1 MCQFL
6 TESLELRPRQ
16 QPVFLFCFFKSSPAT
31 PMCKVETHGPKNRRG
46 PRWKLSERS
55 AVPGPME
62 NKQPPRGPSSW
73 GRVGE
78 ERKNGAVSIV
88 ISRLLVIKNLRLRA
102 TGETSIQIFYPY
114 GLLLGLLLG
123 YHPQYIQHIGLS
135 REY

>member
-1 MCQFL
+1 MGVGVWVYVCKFL

-31 PMCKVETHGPKNRRG
+31 PMCKVETHGPRKSDYCKNRRG
-46 PRWKLSERS
+46 QRWKLSERS

-78 ERKNGAVSIV
+78 ERE
-88 ISRLLVIKNLRLRA
+88 RM
-102 TGETSIQIFYPY
+102 
-114 GLLLGLLLG
+114 
-123 YHPQYIQHIGLS
+123 GLS
-135 REY
+135 P